1 MTEISS
7 DNVFLLFN
15 KGTTGYFKEYK
26 TINFHDSRRGTKF
39 SRGGGS
45 KFFRGGGG
53 VQIPYSYRVL

>member
-1 MTEISS
+1 MIIS
-7 DNVFLLFN
+7 
-15 KGTTGYFKEYK
+15 GYFKEYK

-53 VQIPYSYRVL
+53 SNSLFL